1 MKNLLIAV
9 AKNFTLRLLL
19 PAMFAVWSG
28 CNSEESR
35 SSQETEIV
43 RGLVLEVNAKSLL
56 DIESLTIVDSV
67 GNTWN
72 FNARQ
77 FRGFTPSHLNEHR
90 ILGDPITVTFHRI
103 EGDLVIEEIMD

>member
-1 MKNLLIAV
+1 
-9 AKNFTLRLLL
+9 
-19 PAMFAVWSG
+19 MFAVWSG
-28 CNSEESR
+28 CNSEGSL

-56 DIESLTIVDSV
+56 DIESLTIVDNV

-72 FNARQ
+72 FNAKG

-90 ILGDPITVTFHRI
+90 VLGDPIAVTFHRI
-103 EGDLVIEEIMD
+103 EGDLVIEEIID